1 MMIIPT
7 SSIITSSE
15 PLPNN
20 PIDSSSNRRRRVK
33 RKMSTVSLD
42 STSTDESNIAEKR
55 GVRFSEHVS
64 VCSAPSPLDQLQLEP
79 EREQDLWYSLHEL
92 AFFRDEARY
101 LCREM
106 RRLAQEDPTYN
117 PNLLC
122 LSRHEET
129 RGLEMRSCLERQR
142 RKFWTSRFLVR
153 AAGHANKSTCN
164 PQQLAVLSQ
173 KVTAWAT
180 ELAIA
185 QAQQDYVRAYGTPP
199 PPRSNSSKKRSCS
212 SLKAPERRVR
222 ARLLVAAS

>member
-1 MMIIPT
+1 
-7 SSIITSSE
+7 
-15 PLPNN
+15 
-20 PIDSSSNRRRRVK
+20 
-33 RKMSTVSLD
+33 MSTVSLD
-42 STSTDESNIAEKR
+42 STNTDENIGENKR
-55 GVRFSEHVS
+55 GVRFSDDVS
-64 VCSAPSPLDQLQLEP
+64 VCSAPSPLDQLELEP
-79 EREQDLWYSLHEL
+79 ERKQDLWYSQPEL

-106 RRLAQEDPTYN
+106 RRLDQEDPTYN

-153 AAGHANKSTCN
+153 AAGHHHHHSHNSTCN
-164 PQQLAVLSQ
+164 PQQLAILSQ

-199 PPRSNSSKKRSCS
+199 PTRKKRSCS
-212 SLKAPERRVR
+212 TASSAPERRVR
-222 ARLLVAAS
+222 ARCAAAALLVAASS